1 MGCWHVEQ
9 GARPCCL
16 PQPSPTAPLS
26 AGPEYQKRRLLQ
38 EIMENAEHAVNM
50 EEATPPQ
57 PKGAPPP
64 PTPPESPQLHEQDEA
79 PRRRS
84 PAPSPAATPPEAKR
98 AKAQQDGAPRPG
110 SWAGPG
116 GGGAS
121 DGEGRPASRGAAAR
135 PAEQMEIRPLQRM
148 AHEPDVEHYKGYHSY
163 AVRTPPVSP
172 AADYEEEPLSEHEP
186 PSPEPQGEPRRR
198 GGTPV
203 HTQEPAERH
212 APQAEA
218 KAEQPQPKEL
228 KQLRQRPSPERKAV
242 SRSEPAADRKTEGRA
257 PGRTEHKAGAKRSP
271 APVAAVAAAQ
281 DAEEGDEVRCGGAL
295 GPAGRG
301 GAALGTALQQQL
313 CSFSVVGT
321 AFFSALFFPC

>member
-1 MGCWHVEQ
+1 
-9 GARPCCL
+9 
-16 PQPSPTAPLS
+16 
-26 AGPEYQKRRLLQ
+26 
-38 EIMENAEHAVNM
+38 MENAEHAVNM
-50 EEATPPQ
+50 EEAMPPQ

-116 GGGAS
+116 SGGAS

-148 AHEPDVEHYKGYHSY
+148 AREPDVEHYKGYHSY
-163 AVRTPPVSP
+163 PVRTSPVSP
-172 AADYEEEPLSEHEP
+172 AADYEEEPLSERGL

-203 HTQEPAERH
+203 QTQEPAERH

-218 KAEQPQPKEL
+218 KAEAKAEQPQPKEL
-228 KQLRQRPSPERKAV
+228 KQPRRRPSPERKAV
-242 SRSEPAADRKTEGRA
+242 SRSEPADDRKTEGRA
-257 PGRTEHKAGAKRSP
+257 PGRTEQKAGAKRSP
-271 APVAAVAAAQ
+271 APVVAVAAVQ
-281 DAEEGDEVRCGGAL
+281 DAEEGDE
-295 GPAGRG
+295 GPNTIVICMVILLNIGLAI
-301 GAALGTALQQQL
+301 
-313 CSFSVVGT
+313 
-321 AFFSALFFPC
+321 LFVHFLT